1 MKQYVS
7 YFRVSTQS
15 QGIEGLGIQAQQ
27 VSVLRYVE
35 GNGVIIKSFTEV
47 ETSTRKKKR
56 IEIYKAIE
64 YAKAN
69 GAILIVAKLDRLA
82 RDVAFTSA
90 LFNGGVD
97 FVCCDNPT
105 ANKLTIQLLSVI
117 AENEAE
123 MISTRT
129 KETLAIKKQN
139 IAKGIYANKDGSVM
153 QPDKDGVYRLG
164 SPLGFIAGVQSKGVE
179 AIKANAAANK
189 ANIQAMDIICS
200 ARKDGATYQAITDKL
215 NGLGYTTRY
224 GKSFNPIQVQRLYS
238 KCL

>member
-1 MKQYVS
+1 LKQYVS